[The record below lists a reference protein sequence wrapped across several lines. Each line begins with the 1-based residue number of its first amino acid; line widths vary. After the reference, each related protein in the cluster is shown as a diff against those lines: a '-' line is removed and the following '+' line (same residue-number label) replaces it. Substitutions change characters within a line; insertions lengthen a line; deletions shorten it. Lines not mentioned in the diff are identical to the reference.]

1 MKRSNSNCLL
11 VSLCLLGSAGM
22 LQPAMGNVYT
32 VTSTADAGAGSLRQA
47 LLDANANPGRDTI
60 RFQILAAGNYFE
72 GSAPNSYAVIRV
84 NTALPTISEALFI
97 QGSSQSNTNTGSTSS
112 LTAGVDNIPL
122 SGISQPD
129 IYLVPSTTFV
139 FPTNSTGVSGNGLTI
154 DAADVTIE
162 GLAISGFGNTHT
174 NGGTTSG
181 HGDISVLRSPSP
193 RTVNITITNCFLSC
207 DPLGVYPAAAE
218 RRTKSCGIMIGG
230 NNNYGNIYN
239 NFVAHSGTY
248 GIHFH
253 GNVDN
258 LSVGPAATVGSRYW
272 TISNNRI
279 LNIGTNAAITSFT
292 RVSDAILLMKCTG
305 FQVLHNY
312 IDNAEQMGLD
322 LGYNSDSN
330 YISNNTITNFVKTS
344 AFQLQ
349 AGIRIGLCSESDT
362 LFRNLIN
369 NNTAATYKGGIW
381 LDKSYLSQPGVI
393 TKDNINNLISENRIH
408 NNNGSGIVLSNNAGG
423 PAGGCYNN
431 TITRNSIY
439 ENVGLGIDLDFNGLT
454 GSPMVTVDDDGDS
467 DSGPNNVQNFPIL
480 DSVRRIGST
489 TYAFYGKAP
498 AGSLIEF
505 FINDGQSNKHGGVTF
520 NYGEGKTF
528 LGSGVEGGP
537 DDLRAGVGSYNV
549 DGNVATNNNNL
560 FAILVS
566 YTGTVS
572 SVDSV
577 TSTATVGRNTSEFGP
592 LVGIYAAMDCSVVSF
607 FPVENNNQI
616 KLNWRAI
623 CTNNFLYF
631 DVEHS
636 IDGKSFSRIR
646 TISAKGFNNVFE
658 YEYVH
663 TNPSSGKNYYRLKLV
678 NVAQQVKYSN
688 VVYADLKRTSSEGLE
703 AVNTVFSNNIQVRVK
718 AEEKEMICLQLFNEQ
733 GKLVQQKQV
742 TASAGVNFLQL
753 DNTSQLS
760 AGAYFLQLTRDGRKS
775 TRKIIKQ

>member
-11 VSLCLLGSAGM
+11 VCLCLVCSISVLQSAM
-22 LQPAMGNVYT
+22 ANIYT
-32 VTSTADAGAGSLRQA
+32 VTNTADAGAGSLRQA
-47 LLDANANPGRDTI
+47 LLDANSNPGKDTI
-60 RFQILAAGNYFE
+60 RFQIASAGNYFE

-84 NTALPTISEALFI
+84 NSALPVISDALFI
-97 QGSSQSNTNTGSTSS
+97 EGSSQTNTNTGSTSS
-112 LTAGVDNIPL
+112 LTTGVDNIAL

-129 IYLVPSTTFV
+129 VYVVPSTSFV
-139 FPTNSTGVSGNGLTI
+139 FPTNSTGVTGNGFTI
-154 DAADVTIE
+154 DASNVTIE

-181 HGDISVLRSPSP
+181 HGDIAVLRSSTP

-207 DPLGVYPAAAE
+207 DPLGTFPSAAE
-218 RRTKSCGIMIGG
+218 RRTKSCSIMIAG

-239 NFVAHSGTY
+239 NYIAHSGTY

-272 TISNNRI
+272 TISNNRLLDI
-279 LNIGTNAAITSFT
+279 ATNTAVTSFT
-292 RVSDAILLMKCTG
+292 RVSDAILMMKCAG
-305 FQVLHNY
+305 FRISNNY

-362 LFRNLIN
+362 VFKNVIDY
-369 NNTAATYKGGIW
+369 NTASTYLGGIW

-393 TKDNINNLISENRIH
+393 TKDNTNNLISENLIH
-408 NNNGSGIVLSNNAGG
+408 NNNGSGIVLSNYSGG

-454 GSPMVTVDDDGDS
+454 GSPMVTIDDDGDL
-467 DSGPNNVQNFPIL
+467 DAGPNNVQNFPIL

-489 TYAFYGKAP
+489 TFAFYGKAP
-498 AGSLIEF
+498 AGSTIEF

-528 LGSGVEGGP
+528 LGSGVEGSA
-537 DDLRAGVGSYNV
+537 DDLRTGTGSYNV
-549 DGNVATNNNNL
+549 DGNIATNNNNL

-566 YTGTVS
+566 YSGSVS
-572 SVDSV
+572 SLDSI
-577 TSTATVGRNTSEFGP
+577 TSTATVGKNTSEFGP
-592 LVGIYAAMDCSVVSF
+592 LVGIYAAMDCSMLSF
-607 FPVENNNQI
+607 FPVVKNNQI
-616 KLNWRAI
+616 ELNWKAV
-623 CTNNFLYF
+623 CASDFLYF

-636 IDGKSFSRIR
+636 NDGKLFSKLGRID
-646 TISAKGFNNVFE
+646 AKNLNKVSD

-663 TNPSSGKNYYRLKLV
+663 TSPSSGKNYYRLKLV
-678 NVAQQVKYSN
+678 NVAQHAKYSN
-688 VVYADLKRTSSEGLE
+688 VVYADLKSTGIEGLE
-703 AVNTVFSNNIQVRVK
+703 TVNTIFSNGIQVRIS
-718 AEEKEMICLQLFNEQ
+718 AQRKEVMSLQLFNEQ
-733 GKLVQQKQV
+733 GRLVQQKEF
-742 TASAGVNFLQL
+742 SAEAGMNFLQL
-753 DNTSQLS
+753 DNTGQLS
-760 AGAYFLQLTRDGRKS
+760 AGVYFLQLIKDGRKS
-775 TRKIIKQ
+775 TRKIIKL